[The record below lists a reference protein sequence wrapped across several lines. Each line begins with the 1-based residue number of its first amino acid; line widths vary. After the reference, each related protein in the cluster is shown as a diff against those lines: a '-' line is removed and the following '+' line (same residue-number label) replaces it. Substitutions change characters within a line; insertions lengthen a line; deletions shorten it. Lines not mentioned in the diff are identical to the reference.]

1 MDAPHSTLPWIMLLV
16 PPVAAPRLAA
26 EEEVV
31 PVVVQDAEVPAVRPF
46 LRFPAQLQAELRR
59 LRAVNLLQVPV
70 LLRLDRLLVAPRQV
84 VARVAVVAVPV
95 VVAPRQ
101 VVVVAVLLVVAGEVR
116 VVSLLLQ
123 RFQAWRSST
132 SC

>member
-1 MDAPHSTLPWIMLLV
+1 LPWIMLLE

-84 VARVAVVAVPV
+84 VARVEVVAVPVV

-101 VVVVAVLLVVAGEVR
+101 VVVVAVLLVVAVEVR
-116 VVSLLLQ
+116 VASLLLQ

-132 SC
+132 CC